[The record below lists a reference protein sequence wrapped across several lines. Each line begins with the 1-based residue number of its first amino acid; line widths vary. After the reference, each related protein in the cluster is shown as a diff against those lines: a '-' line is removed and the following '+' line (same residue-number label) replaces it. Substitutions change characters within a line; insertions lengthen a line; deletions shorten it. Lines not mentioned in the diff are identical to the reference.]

1 MKVHLKSLG
10 ALCLG
15 ICLYGVAFPQRSAQ
29 GQTLADRSNFRGIY
43 MLLDPRVTQN
53 GNRPMYDL
61 YQSALQSTDI
71 DGVTIIMPWTNMYTT
86 SQPGP
91 GSYNWA
97 LLDTWTSAAQAH
109 GKVISLGVVAGMYT
123 PAWLLAAPYSVPA
136 HEFTFNSGPVSKAD
150 CVTRLLPSPWVPA
163 YLHAY
168 KQMILDL
175 AAHLQ
180 ATGAYSAVK
189 LVKVGGLNEETQELG
204 VGATRV
210 ADYNCPLNN
219 SEYLTEGW
227 AKEGFTPARIF
238 RAWHSISQTI
248 SVAFPNALLS
258 VDILASQEAFPAV
271 DASGRVLATPAGPTD
286 AITASIVSET
296 LLPGLQQRNFH
307 SRFAVQWD
315 ALSSGAVDPEV
326 LLAGQMGA
334 QIGWQMNDGLG
345 GQGANCVTPTGSFGV
360 CAGPAQYQA
369 MLDNGINLGGQFIEV
384 MATDV
389 LQFPSAFHE
398 PHHRLTGAA
407 D

>member
-1 MKVHLKSLG
+1 MKVNLRSLG
-10 ALCLG
+10 TLSLG
-15 ICLYGVAFPQRSAQ
+15 IYLSCVVFTQRFAQ
-29 GQTLADRSNFRGIY
+29 AQTPANGSSFRGIY

-61 YQSALQSTDI
+61 FQSALQSTDV
-71 DGVTIIMPWTNMYTT
+71 DGVTIIMPWTNMYST

-97 LLDTWTSAAQAH
+97 LLDTWTSAAMAH

-123 PAWLLAAPYSVPA
+123 PAWLLAPPYSVPA
-136 HEFTFNSGPVSKAD
+136 HQFTFNSGPVSKAD

-163 YLHAY
+163 YIHAY
-168 KQMILDL
+168 NQMVRDL
-175 AAHLQ
+175 AAHLHT
-180 ATGAYSAVK
+180 TGAYRAVK
-189 LVKVGGLNEETQELG
+189 LVKVDGLNEETQEFG
-204 VGATRV
+204 IGATRV
-210 ADYNCPLNN
+210 ADYRCPLND
-219 SEYLTEGW
+219 SQYLTEGW
-227 AKEGFTPARIF
+227 AKEGFTPGRIM
-238 RAWHSISQTI
+238 RAWHSISQTV
-248 SVAFPNALLS
+248 SVAFPNAVLS
-258 VDILASQEAFPAV
+258 VDILADQEAFPAV
-271 DASGRVLATPAGPTD
+271 DASGRVLATPSGPTD
-286 AITASIVSET
+286 AITASVVSET

-307 SRFAVQWD
+307 GRFSVQWD
-315 ALSSGAVDPEV
+315 ALSSGEVDPEV

-345 GQGANCVTPTGSFGV
+345 GQGANCVTSSGSFGP

-389 LQFPSAFHE
+389 LQFPSAFQE
-398 PHHRLTGAA
+398 PHRRLTGAA